1 MDFEVLI
8 QQPEFK
14 RNNAWEEDFLAQFA
28 GMKVQIDSDQA
39 KNGPDGWP
47 YLFARTSAEATE
59 PVKDVV
65 QWLAAR
71 GIGLVINAHKMLPDY
86 IFPYGMLWNFVETG
100 RFLQPDTETIRSGD
114 AIYQDGRKLIMGPP
128 TEKYLPSYVREVLR
142 QFLAAQ
148 GFSRPQILVISTPD
162 FKQVD
167 LMFSVESLNGLA
179 KKDHRVLADRLAW
192 FLPLHYTLVLGSEAG
207 FPPFAPL

>member
-1 MDFEVLI
+1 
-8 QQPEFK
+8 
-14 RNNAWEEDFLAQFA
+14 
-28 GMKVQIDSDQA
+28 
-39 KNGPDGWP
+39 
-47 YLFARTSAEATE
+47 
-59 PVKDVV
+59 V

-100 RFLQPDTETIRSGD
+100 RFLQPDAETVRTGD
-114 AIYQDGRKLIMGPP
+114 AVYQDGRKLIMGPP
-128 TEKYLPSYVREVLR
+128 TDKYLPPYVREVLR

-148 GFSRPQILVISTPD
+148 GFTRPQILVISTPD

-167 LMFSVESLNGLA
+167 LMFSTESLAGLE
-179 KKDHRVLADRLAW
+179 KKNHRVLADRMAW

-207 FPPFAPL
+207 FPPFTPL